1 MAVDY
6 LSAVNSS
13 GSGLN
18 ISQIVT
24 SLVEAETAPEQ
35 SSINKNIEAKTLE
48 ISALGDVSNE
58 LNKLK
63 TSTAS
68 LANKTKLTTS
78 SASTANTVSIIS
90 ASKAKVFSSDI
101 TVSTLATPQTL
112 EFTGFTSQTQSV
124 GSGNIT
130 IDVGNWITNGT
141 ATDVDSIF
149 AANTSIS
156 GNTSLGTPISH
167 SNLGGVITIATE
179 AGGNQSFTTFTVV
192 GKDMAGNDIT
202 EAITGANGGA
212 IATGS
217 KVFKS
222 VTSVTP
228 GGSTGTGT
236 VTVGHVAKAFGP
248 NTAKTS
254 TTISIPSSSDTLAS
268 VASSLNAVTGVTANI
283 INKGDGT
290 YSLVV
295 RSDTGVNNALKLT
308 VSEDASNT
316 GLSTFDTTSTNSSKQ
331 KSAAVDAALIVD
343 GINVNRSSNTVT
355 DLFDGYSLDI
365 TATTTS
371 SFRVSSAL
379 DKDAA
384 LSTLQTFI
392 DTMNATRS
400 KLNELTKQK
409 SDTIDGGP
417 LAKNIAVNTI
427 KDRINKITTGEIVGY
442 GNDSMYLSELGV
454 RTERDGTLTINKDT
468 FNLQLDLNSTV
479 FDSIF
484 NTMFSSSSEFLNVEA
499 SISSAKP
506 TPGRYGF
513 VYNGTTASLNG
524 SAMTSATDVDGN
536 TYYLSSAT
544 DDKMAGVKVTPTQ
557 TVTSAYVFYGK
568 SLIDQLSDYVD
579 TVLSASGVVAKSGQ
593 TLATSVSELNIDL
606 ADVDTRVEALTK
618 RYKEQ
623 FSAMESAVTSLKS
636 TGDYLTNMMDAWSNK
651 D

>member
-6 LSAVNSS
+6 LSAINSS

-35 SSINKNIEAKTLE
+35 NSINKNIEAKTLE
-48 ISALGDVSNE
+48 ISALGDVSSE
-58 LNKLK
+58 FNKLK

-68 LANKTKLTTS
+68 LVNKTKLTTT
-78 SASTANTVSIIS
+78 SASTANTISIS
-90 ASKAKVFSSDI
+90 TASKAKVFSSDI

-130 IDVGNWITNGT
+130 INVGNWITNGT
-141 ATDVDSIF
+141 ATDIDSIY

-156 GNTSLGTPISH
+156 GNNSLGTPISH
-167 SNLGGVITIATE
+167 SNLGGVITIATS
-179 AGGNQSFTTFTVV
+179 AGGNQNMTTFTVV
-192 GKDMAGNDIT
+192 GKDMAGNDMT
-202 EAITGANGGA
+202 ETITGANGGA
-212 IATGS
+212 TATGT

-222 VTSVTP
+222 ITSVTP
-228 GGSTGTGT
+228 GSTTGTGT
-236 VTVGHVAKAFGP
+236 VTVGHSAATFGA
-248 NTAKTS
+248 NSDKSSS
-254 TTISIPSSSDTLAS
+254 TVSISSSSDTLAS
-268 VASSLNAVTGVTANI
+268 VASSLNAVSGVTANI

-316 GLSTFDTTSTNSSKQ
+316 GLSTFDNSSTNGSKQ
-331 KSAAVDAALIVD
+331 KSAAADAALIVD
-343 GINVNRSSNTVT
+343 GISVNRSSNSIT
-355 DLFDGYSLDI
+355 DLFDGYTLDI
-365 TATTTS
+365 TATTSS

-379 DKDAA
+379 DKDEA
-384 LSTLQTFI
+384 LATLQTFI
-392 DTMNATRS
+392 DIMNSTRT

-409 SDTIDGGP
+409 TDGVEGGP
-417 LAKNIAVNTI
+417 LSKNIAVNAI
-427 KDRINKITTGEIVGY
+427 KDRINKITTGPIVGY

-454 RTERDGTLTINKDT
+454 RTERDGTLTINNST
-468 FNLQLDLNSTV
+468 FKSQLDLDSTV

-484 NTMFSSSSEFLNVEA
+484 NTMFSSSSDFLNVEA
-499 SISSAKP
+499 SIATSKP

-513 VYNGTTASLNG
+513 VYNGSTATLNG
-524 SAMTSATDVDGN
+524 SSMTSATDTDGN
-536 TYYLSSAT
+536 TYYLSSST
-544 DDKMAGVKVTPTQ
+544 DENIAGVKVTPTQ
-557 TVTSAYVFYGK
+557 TVSSAYVYYGK
-568 SLIDQLSDYVD
+568 SLIDQLTDYVD
-579 TVLSASGVVAKSGQ
+579 TVLSASGVIAKSGEA
-593 TLATSVSELNIDL
+593 LASSVSDLNIDL
-606 ADVDTRVEALTK
+606 ADVDTRVDSLTK

>member
-6 LSAVNSS
+6 LSAINSS

-18 ISQIVT
+18 ISQIVS

-35 SSINKNIEAKTLE
+35 SRINKNINAKTLE
-48 ISALGDVSNE
+48 ISALGDVSSE

-68 LANKTKLTTS
+68 LVNKTKLSTS
-78 SASTANTVSIIS
+78 SASTANTVAITS

-130 IDVGNWITNGT
+130 IDIGNWIANGT
-141 ATDVDSIF
+141 ATDTDSLF
-149 AANTSIS
+149 SASTSVS
-156 GNTSLGTPISH
+156 GATSLGTPTSH
-167 SNLGGVITIATE
+167 NNLGGAISIATS
-179 AGGNQSFTTFTVV
+179 AGGNQSMTTFTVV

-202 EAITGANGGA
+202 ENITGANGS
-212 IATGS
+212 ATVTGT

-222 VTSVTP
+222 VTSITP
-228 GGSTGTGT
+228 GNTTGTGT
-236 VTVGHVAKAFGP
+236 VTVGHVASSFGA
-248 NTAKTS
+248 NSLKTS
-254 TTISIPSSSDTLAS
+254 ATVTIASSSDTLAS
-268 VASSLNAVTGVTANI
+268 VASSLNAITGVTANI

-295 RSDTGVNNALKLT
+295 RSDTGVNNALKMT
-308 VSEDASNT
+308 VSEDASNS
-316 GLSTFDTTSTNSSKQ
+316 GLSTFDNTSTNASKQ
-331 KSAAVDAALIVD
+331 KSAAVDAALVVD
-343 GINVNRSSNTVT
+343 GINVNRSSNTIT
-355 DLFDGYSLDI
+355 DLFDGYSIDI

-392 DTMNATRS
+392 DTLNSTRT

-409 SDTIDGGP
+409 TETADGGP

-427 KDRINKITTGEIVGY
+427 KDRINKISTGAIVGY

-468 FNLQLDLNSTV
+468 FNSQLDLDSTI

-484 NTMFSSSSEFLNVEA
+484 NTMFSSSSDFLNVEA

-513 VYNGTTASLNG
+513 VYDGSTANLNG
-524 SAMTSATDVDGN
+524 VAMTSVIDTDGN
-536 TYYLSSAT
+536 TYYLSSST
-544 DDKMAGVKVTPTQ
+544 DDKIAGVKITPSQ
-557 TVTSAYVFYGK
+557 TVSSAYVYYGK
-568 SLIDQLSDYVD
+568 SLIDQLTDYVD
-579 TVLSASGVVAKSGQ
+579 TVLSASGIIAKSGL
-593 TLATSVSELNIDL
+593 TLETTVSDLNIDL
-606 ADVDTRVEALTK
+606 ADVDIRVEALTK

-623 FSAMESAVTSLKS
+623 FGAMESAVTSLKS

-651 D
+651 N

>member
-6 LSAVNSS
+6 LSSINTS

-18 ISQIVT
+18 ISQIVS

-35 SSINKNIEAKTLE
+35 SSINKNIDAKTLE
-48 ISALGDVSNE
+48 ISALGDVSSE

-63 TSTAS
+63 TSAAS
-68 LANKTKLTTS
+68 LNNKTKLTTS

-112 EFTGFTSQTQSV
+112 EFTGFTSQSQSV

-141 ATDVDSIF
+141 ATDTDSLF
-149 AANTSIS
+149 SASTTVS
-156 GNTSLGTPISH
+156 GGASLGTPTSH
-167 SNLGGVITIATE
+167 SNLGGAITIATS
-179 AGGNQSFTTFTVV
+179 AGGNQSMTTFTVV

-202 EAITGANGGA
+202 ENITGANGS
-212 IATGS
+212 ATVTGT

-222 VTSVTP
+222 VTSITP
-228 GGSTGTGT
+228 GNTTGTGT
-236 VTVGHVAKAFGP
+236 VTVGHAASSFGA
-248 NTAKTS
+248 NSSKTS
-254 TTISIPSSSDTLAS
+254 STVTISSSSDTLAS

-308 VSEDASNT
+308 VSEDASNA
-316 GLSTFDTTSTNSSKQ
+316 GLSTFDNTSTNASKQ
-331 KSAAVDAALIVD
+331 KSAAVDAALVVD
-343 GINVNRSSNTVT
+343 GINVNRSSNTIT
-355 DLFDGYSLDI
+355 DLFDGYSIDI

-392 DTMNATRS
+392 DTMNTTRT

-409 SDTIDGGP
+409 SETADGGP
-417 LAKNIAVNTI
+417 LAKNIPVNNI
-427 KDRINKITTGEIVGY
+427 KDSLNKITTGAIVGY
-442 GNDSMYLSELGV
+442 GDDSMYLSELGV
-454 RTERDGTLTINKDT
+454 RTERDGTLSVNKT
-468 FNLQLDLNSTV
+468 VFNSQLDLNSTV

-484 NTMFSSSSEFLNVEA
+484 NTMFSSSSDFLNVEA
-499 SISSAKP
+499 SISTAKP

-513 VYNGTTASLNG
+513 VYDGSTATLNG
-524 SAMTSATDVDGN
+524 SAMTSATDKDGD
-536 TYYLSSAT
+536 TYYLSSST
-544 DDKMAGVKVTPTQ
+544 DDKIAGVKVTPTQ
-557 TVTSAYVFYGK
+557 TVSSAYVYYGR
-568 SLIDQLSDYVD
+568 SLVDQLTDYVD
-579 TVLSASGVVAKSGQ
+579 TVLSASGIIAKSGQ
-593 TLATSVSELNIDL
+593 TLATSVSDLNIDL

-623 FSAMESAVTSLKS
+623 FSAMESAVTSFKS
-636 TGDYLTNMMDAWSNK
+636 TGDYLTNMMDAWSK